1 MNNKKICIIISS
13 ILIFIIIICV
23 SLYLYSKNSQKLE
36 SSKSLESEEI
46 QNEIIENTTD
56 VEIPEVQEEKSISN
70 EDENQKEINTSIVQ
84 EEKEDSKNVAEANS
98 KTSSKKTNTK
108 SIESKAKNTQTE
120 TKKTETPK
128 QVENTT
134 TTTTI
139 IETPKKEEIKEAIAE
154 APGDSYTAYERVSVI
169 TGISTP
175 AGWKVH
181 EWLWRDSLNGIEKRT
196 KDIDGFFVDNIDIYY
211 QYPRPEIYNGLCNI
225 LNNLMDYDKPV
236 IVNGGDV
243 FVSEYISRNGNI
255 KDILTG
261 INQETVFSKINFDQE
276 TFEKND
282 EDTIEYFKKYIEEC
296 KSNGLDVYITEYTTD
311 KKLIRQIK
319 DYCKENGFHYYI
331 SDSIQLD

>member
-84 EEKEDSKNVAEANS
+84 EEKEDSKNVAEASS

-139 IETPKKEEIKEAIAE
+139 IETPKKEEIKEDPKPSQSAPSTNTEKYVKNDAMINKIKNVIQNNESDFMIQYGYNIVVDSSIKAQTNQFTYTENRVKSYITYKFGTIRIYAE
-154 APGDSYTAYERVSVI
+154 D
-169 TGISTP
+169 
-175 AGWKVH
+175 
-181 EWLWRDSLNGIEKRT
+181 
-196 KDIDGFFVDNIDIYY
+196 YY
-211 QYPRPEIYNGLCNI
+211 
-225 LNNLMDYDKPV
+225 
-236 IVNGGDV
+236 VNGNLIMT
-243 FVSEYISRNGNI
+243 ECYI
-255 KDILTG
+255 L
-261 INQETVFSKINFDQE
+261 
-276 TFEKND
+276 
-282 EDTIEYFKKYIEEC
+282 
-296 KSNGLDVYITEYTTD
+296 
-311 KKLIRQIK
+311 
-319 DYCKENGFHYYI
+319 
-331 SDSIQLD
+331 

>member
-84 EEKEDSKNVAEANS
+84 EEKEDSKNVAEASS

-139 IETPKKEEIKEAIAE
+139 IETSKKEEIKENPKPSQSAPSTNTEKYVKNDAMINKIKNVIQNNESDFMKQYGYNIVVDSSIKAQTNQFTYTENRVKSYITYKFGTIRIYAE
-154 APGDSYTAYERVSVI
+154 D
-169 TGISTP
+169 
-175 AGWKVH
+175 
-181 EWLWRDSLNGIEKRT
+181 
-196 KDIDGFFVDNIDIYY
+196 YY
-211 QYPRPEIYNGLCNI
+211 
-225 LNNLMDYDKPV
+225 
-236 IVNGGDV
+236 VNGNLIMT
-243 FVSEYISRNGNI
+243 ECYI
-255 KDILTG
+255 L
-261 INQETVFSKINFDQE
+261 
-276 TFEKND
+276 
-282 EDTIEYFKKYIEEC
+282 
-296 KSNGLDVYITEYTTD
+296 
-311 KKLIRQIK
+311 
-319 DYCKENGFHYYI
+319 
-331 SDSIQLD
+331 

>member
-84 EEKEDSKNVAEANS
+84 EEKEDSKNVAEASS

-128 QVENTT
+128 QVENTI

-139 IETPKKEEIKEAIAE
+139 IETPKKEEIKEDPKPSQSAPSTNTEKYVKNDAMINKIKNVIQNNESDFMKQYGYNIVVDSSIKAQTNQFTYTENRVKSYITYKFGTIRIYAE
-154 APGDSYTAYERVSVI
+154 D
-169 TGISTP
+169 
-175 AGWKVH
+175 
-181 EWLWRDSLNGIEKRT
+181 
-196 KDIDGFFVDNIDIYY
+196 YY
-211 QYPRPEIYNGLCNI
+211 
-225 LNNLMDYDKPV
+225 
-236 IVNGGDV
+236 VNGNLIMT
-243 FVSEYISRNGNI
+243 ECYI
-255 KDILTG
+255 L
-261 INQETVFSKINFDQE
+261 
-276 TFEKND
+276 
-282 EDTIEYFKKYIEEC
+282 
-296 KSNGLDVYITEYTTD
+296 
-311 KKLIRQIK
+311 
-319 DYCKENGFHYYI
+319 
-331 SDSIQLD
+331 

>member
-84 EEKEDSKNVAEANS
+84 EEKEDSKNVAETSS
-98 KTSSKKTNTK
+98 KTSSEKTNTK

-134 TTTTI
+134 TTTI
-139 IETPKKEEIKEAIAE
+139 IETPKKAEIKEDPKHSQRAPSTNTEKYVKNDAMINKIKNVIQNNESDFMKQYGYNIVVDSSIKAQTNQFTYTENRVKSYITYKFGTIRIYAE
-154 APGDSYTAYERVSVI
+154 D
-169 TGISTP
+169 
-175 AGWKVH
+175 
-181 EWLWRDSLNGIEKRT
+181 
-196 KDIDGFFVDNIDIYY
+196 YY
-211 QYPRPEIYNGLCNI
+211 
-225 LNNLMDYDKPV
+225 
-236 IVNGGDV
+236 VNGNLIMT
-243 FVSEYISRNGNI
+243 ECYI
-255 KDILTG
+255 L
-261 INQETVFSKINFDQE
+261 
-276 TFEKND
+276 
-282 EDTIEYFKKYIEEC
+282 
-296 KSNGLDVYITEYTTD
+296 
-311 KKLIRQIK
+311 
-319 DYCKENGFHYYI
+319 
-331 SDSIQLD
+331 

>member
-56 VEIPEVQEEKSISN
+56 VEIPEEKSISN

-139 IETPKKEEIKEAIAE
+139 IETPKKEEIKEDPKPSQSAPSTNTENYVKNDAMINKIKNVIQNNESDFMKQYGYNIVVDSSIKAQTNQFTYTENRVKSYITYKFGTIRIYAE
-154 APGDSYTAYERVSVI
+154 D
-169 TGISTP
+169 
-175 AGWKVH
+175 
-181 EWLWRDSLNGIEKRT
+181 
-196 KDIDGFFVDNIDIYY
+196 YY
-211 QYPRPEIYNGLCNI
+211 
-225 LNNLMDYDKPV
+225 
-236 IVNGGDV
+236 VNGNLIMT
-243 FVSEYISRNGNI
+243 ECYI
-255 KDILTG
+255 L
-261 INQETVFSKINFDQE
+261 
-276 TFEKND
+276 
-282 EDTIEYFKKYIEEC
+282 
-296 KSNGLDVYITEYTTD
+296 
-311 KKLIRQIK
+311 
-319 DYCKENGFHYYI
+319 
-331 SDSIQLD
+331 

>member
-36 SSKSLESEEI
+36 SSKSLEFEEI

-128 QVENTT
+128 QVENTI

-139 IETPKKEEIKEAIAE
+139 IETPKKEEIKEDPKPSQSAPSTNTEKYVKNDAMINKIKNVIQNNESDFMKQYGYNIVVDSSIKAQTNQFTYTENRVKSYITYKFGTIRIYAE
-154 APGDSYTAYERVSVI
+154 D
-169 TGISTP
+169 
-175 AGWKVH
+175 
-181 EWLWRDSLNGIEKRT
+181 
-196 KDIDGFFVDNIDIYY
+196 YY
-211 QYPRPEIYNGLCNI
+211 
-225 LNNLMDYDKPV
+225 
-236 IVNGGDV
+236 VNGNLIMT
-243 FVSEYISRNGNI
+243 ECYI
-255 KDILTG
+255 L
-261 INQETVFSKINFDQE
+261 
-276 TFEKND
+276 
-282 EDTIEYFKKYIEEC
+282 
-296 KSNGLDVYITEYTTD
+296 
-311 KKLIRQIK
+311 
-319 DYCKENGFHYYI
+319 
-331 SDSIQLD
+331 